1 MCCTTVKYN
10 EKYCLNLSS
19 TSSPQPNLKITPS
32 TRNQPLVSCCG
43 LIEHLRTFLESKPE
57 LFCRIFWND
66 WSSVFFLRFFFT
78 SIDPIIIM
86 HTFGGGHHSFRPS
99 ECSVSHPSFTYMQGE
114 CVNHYTKEIL
124 EILRTTVADIK
135 GQIYQIWSPSQFGQR
150 ERHLSYSMYFIIN
163 FSNAPPSV
171 TFSYKV
177 WFYSLLQTI
186 FWLSASFWKV
196 VDCNLRKLWFLPH
209 REYAMLVSFQ
219 GDKCSFRT
227 H

>member
-66 WSSVFFLRFFFT
+66 WSSVFFHRFFFT

-163 FSNAPPSV
+163 FSNAPPLSHFFV
-171 TFSYKV
+171 Q
-177 WFYSLLQTI
+177 SLILFTTSNNFLVECFFLKGGRLQFKKI
-186 FWLSASFWKV
+186 VISASQRV
-196 VDCNLRKLWFLPH
+196 CNACQLSGW
-209 REYAMLVSFQ
+209 
-219 GDKCSFRT
+219 
-227 H
+227 